1 MNLDFS
7 VFVFI
12 IGFVFMLPIL
22 GYAFRFNIPISLFFF
37 IAGTFLISILLSTEG
52 IILDTF
58 AFQDGDSLLSHYEV
72 LSRTG
77 QDDIRTGYGE
87 IQAQFVS
94 SSSSQLI
101 NDEINCATW
110 HIKKSG
116 SPDSNTL
123 VRYGV
128 WDNSATPMLK
138 YTFGTLNVTNIGTIV
153 QPVKLCNTLQTYTI
167 INADRIG
174 VSWNDGDATNRI
186 TIDVDTSNPYD
197 STITYNTRFN
207 GVSWV
212 ANTGTDMQGK
222 LTLEGTDAIIQEDK
236 VMDFSFEGENYQ
248 LKVIM
253 IFVSVMF
260 MVGGALVEVR
270 SRR

>member
-1 MNLDFS
+1 MDIPVELFLGFIGTSIALAVFGFIRQPQIPACLVIGGMFILTLAVSTDNITMDYATDS
-7 VFVFI
+7 VNTSEIISYFV
-12 IGFVFMLPIL
+12 P
-22 GYAFRFNIPISLFFF
+22 
-37 IAGTFLISILLSTEG
+37 
-52 IILDTF
+52 
-58 AFQDGDSLLSHYEV
+58 
-72 LSRTG
+72 SRTG